1 MSKAA
6 HAPHGEH
13 AHGPVP
19 LVEVRGVEKVYPG
32 GAKVAAVRGVS
43 LKIERGEFTA
53 LAGPS
58 GSGKSTLLNL
68 IGTLDRVTKGDILHD
83 GRNVTR
89 LDADALADFRLGAL
103 GFVFQSY
110 NLIPVLT
117 AAENVEY
124 PLVLRGA
131 GASERRAAALD
142 ALKRVGLEPQAHRR
156 PDLLS
161 GGQQQRVAV
170 ARAIVHRPALVLADE
185 PTANLDS
192 KTGAALLDLMEELN
206 RDHGVTFLFSSHDP
220 AVLARAR
227 RVVHLQDGELRGE
240 EVRAR

>member
-1 MSKAA
+1 MSKPSHSH
-6 HAPHGEH
+6 HAERAPETV
-13 AHGPVP
+13 A
-19 LVEVRGVEKVYPG
+19 LVELRGVEKIYPG
-32 GAKVAAVRGVS
+32 GAKVAAVRGVD
-43 LKIERGEFTA
+43 LKIARGEFTA

-68 IGTLDRVTKGDILHD
+68 IGTLDRATKGEILHD

-117 AAENVEY
+117 AEENVEY
-124 PLVLRGA
+124 PLVLRGV
-131 GASERRAAALD
+131 GASERRAAARD
-142 ALKRVGLEPQAHRR
+142 ALRRVGLESQAHRR

-206 RDHGVTFLFSSHDP
+206 REHGVTFVFSSHDP
-220 AVLARAR
+220 AVLSRAR
-227 RVVHLQDGELRGE
+227 RVVHIQDGELRGDE
-240 EVRAR
+240 IRGN

>member
-1 MSKAA
+1 MSRSAQ
-6 HAPHGEH
+6 
-13 AHGPVP
+13 P
-19 LVEVRGVEKVYPG
+19 LVEVRGLEKIYPG
-32 GAKVAAVRGVS
+32 GAKVAAVRGVDLS
-43 LKIERGEFTA
+43 LKRGEFTA

-68 IGTLDRVTKGDILHD
+68 IGTLDRPTKGEVCYE
-83 GRNVTR
+83 GRSVSR
-89 LDADALADFRLGAL
+89 LPADDLSDFRLRTL

-124 PLVLRGA
+124 PLVLQGVAPGER
-131 GASERRAAALD
+131 RRAAQEALRWVD
-142 ALKRVGLEPQAHRR
+142 LEAYGGRR

-192 KTGAALLDLMEELN
+192 KTGACLLDLMETLN
-206 RDHGVTFLFSSHDP
+206 REHGVTFLFSSHDP
-220 AVLARAR
+220 AVLSRAR
-227 RVVHLQDGELRGE
+227 RVVHLQDGELHGE
-240 EVRAR
+240 ERRDR

>member
-1 MSKAA
+1 MSKA
-6 HAPHGEH
+6 PS
-13 AHGPVP
+13 
-19 LVEVRGVEKVYPG
+19 LVETRGLEKIYPG
-32 GAKVAAVRGVS
+32 GAKVAAVRGIDFSV
-43 LKIERGEFTA
+43 ERGEFTA

-68 IGTLDRVTKGDILHD
+68 IGTLDRPTKGEVHYE
-83 GRNVTR
+83 GRCVSR
-89 LDADALADFRLGAL
+89 LSADDLADFRLRAL
-103 GFVFQSY
+103 GFVFQAY

-117 AAENVEY
+117 AVENVEY
-124 PLVLRGA
+124 PLVLQGMSPAER
-131 GASERRAAALD
+131 RRAALEAM
-142 ALKRVGLEPQAHRR
+142 RWVGLESYAHRR

-206 RDHGVTFLFSSHDP
+206 KEHGVTFLFSSHDP
-220 AVLARAR
+220 AVLSRAR
-227 RVVHLQDGELRGE
+227 RVAHLVDGELHGE
-240 EVRAR
+240 EKRR